1 MMRHPW
7 NAATE
12 EERKMIGSNLRAMVQ
27 SEGWKFMQEFFRFRI
42 DYIKERVFDADV
54 DSEVGRRE
62 IAEKRQE
69 RKVWEVMLKRPEEW
83 IKSADGLFESQSEG
97 ETDG

>member
-1 MMRHPW
+1 MILHPW
-7 NAATE
+7 NEANADE
-12 EERKMIGSNLRAMVQ
+12 KKIIAGQLRDMVRHP
-27 SEGWKFMQEFFRFRI
+27 GWLFMQEFFRFRI
-42 DYIKERVFDADV
+42 DYIKERVFDVDM

-69 RKVWEVMLKRPEEW
+69 RKVWDVMLKRPEEW

-97 ETDG
+97 EEDG